1 MEEVG
6 STGDRQDRVYR
17 HGAYDSDDDE
27 MGDFKYS
34 DKESE
39 SDESDGGE
47 EGGRAMFRSNG
58 QKINVDTSGLSSGVE
73 DSGDGSRGEDD
84 GGWGQ

>member
-1 MEEVG
+1 MAD
-6 STGDRQDRVYR
+6 SMARDRAVRLDITVPSSKRAR
-17 HGAYDSDDDE
+17 
-27 MGDFKYS
+27 
-34 DKESE
+34 
-39 SDESDGGE
+39 E

-73 DSGDGSRGEDD
+73 DSGDGSRGEYD